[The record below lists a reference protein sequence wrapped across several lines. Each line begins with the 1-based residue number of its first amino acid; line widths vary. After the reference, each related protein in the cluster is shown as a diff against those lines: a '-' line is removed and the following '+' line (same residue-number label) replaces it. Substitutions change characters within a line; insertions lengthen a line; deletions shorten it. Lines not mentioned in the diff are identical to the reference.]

1 MNHLSLFSK
10 EQNIY
15 LSGEEVWRNDQI
27 IWKSVIDANVIRHY
41 CLPDKIIN
49 LIDSYFYILSKRQLS
64 LSDIEKIT
72 SSFKMNYFFF
82 IKHQWANVKCFYDG
96 SKSYQHLF
104 SSTQSKSQ
112 CLHMLN
118 KYPCIDRWS
127 NIRCIQLNFH
137 PSLYLFLEQLD
148 GLCPNVSSI
157 MIRTEN
163 YIDQSIIIKS
173 LTIPFEIGQSNLND
187 IRLENVTKLQF
198 GGCCSRSVGLDYKL
212 TYQDK
217 LSAKVFA
224 HLISMPVQLKY
235 LLVEK
240 FQWLLHVIKY
250 VCIDF

>member
-1 MNHLSLFSK
+1 
-10 EQNIY
+10 
-15 LSGEEVWRNDQI
+15 
-27 IWKSVIDANVIRHY
+27 
-41 CLPDKIIN
+41 
-49 LIDSYFYILSKRQLS
+49 
-64 LSDIEKIT
+64 
-72 SSFKMNYFFF
+72 
-82 IKHQWANVKCFYDG
+82 
-96 SKSYQHLF
+96 
-104 SSTQSKSQ
+104 
-112 CLHMLN
+112 MLN

-137 PSLYLFLEQLD
+137 PSLYFFLEQLD

-163 YIDQSIIIKS
+163 YIDQSIIIKPV
-173 LTIPFEIGQSNLND
+173 TISFEIGQRNLND

-217 LSAKVFA
+217 LRAKVFA

-240 FQWLLHVIKY
+240 FQWLVHVIKY
-250 VCIDF
+250 YFCLLSVQNVPSCNHGSNESIDIGKRLILFLSTYMPQLQTLRLWRKDDFPWTT

>member
-1 MNHLSLFSK
+1 
-10 EQNIY
+10 
-15 LSGEEVWRNDQI
+15 
-27 IWKSVIDANVIRHY
+27 
-41 CLPDKIIN
+41 
-49 LIDSYFYILSKRQLS
+49 
-64 LSDIEKIT
+64 
-72 SSFKMNYFFF
+72 
-82 IKHQWANVKCFYDG
+82 
-96 SKSYQHLF
+96 
-104 SSTQSKSQ
+104 
-112 CLHMLN
+112 MLN

-137 PSLYLFLEQLD
+137 PSLYFFLEQLD

-217 LSAKVFA
+217 LRAKVFA

-240 FQWLLHVIKY
+240 FQWLVHVIKY
-250 VCIDF
+250 VCIDFKVFK